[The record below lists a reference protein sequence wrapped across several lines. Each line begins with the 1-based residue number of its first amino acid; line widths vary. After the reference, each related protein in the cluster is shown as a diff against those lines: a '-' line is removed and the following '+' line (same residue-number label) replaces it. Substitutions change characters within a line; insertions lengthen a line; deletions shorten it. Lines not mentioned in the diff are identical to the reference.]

1 LEAAAAAERVS
12 PREVALVAARFRAAE
27 AESGW
32 AAAPACSE
40 VRLLVAVA
48 DFREMADEFLGLA
61 VDSLA
66 PVVEF
71 PAPVAGSLERA
82 DEPEAGSLVLAADSL
97 APVAGFLGQAD
108 EPEAGSPVLAAD
120 SLAPVAGF
128 LGQADELVVELLVT
142 GVEFLVTAAD
152 FRARAA
158 ACGSAAVMADSAEAQ
173 SLVRAV
179 DSREQVAQPG
189 SPELARSG
197 ALAVDC
203 RVPLVS
209 QVVLRSAGWA
219 APPAAFLLRAAVAG
233 LRAALRL
240 CWPAALERA
249 SHSSPCERQP
259 GRASCGPQELLEPT
273 EPSSLRP
280 VCLQASPVDAR
291 KVSQKH

>member
-32 AAAPACSE
+32 AAAPACSQ

-48 DFREMADEFLGLA
+48 DFRELADEFLGLA

-66 PVVEF
+66 PVVEFLVKADEPVVDF

-97 APVAGFLGQAD
+97 APVAGSLGRAD
-108 EPEAGSPVLAAD
+108 EPEAGSLER
-120 SLAPVAGF
+120 
-128 LGQADELVVELLVT
+128 ADEPVVELLVT

-158 ACGSAAVMADSAEAQ
+158 ACGSAAVMADLAEAH

-189 SPELARSG
+189 SPEPARSG

-209 QVVLRSAGWA
+209 QVVLRSADSA
-219 APPAAFLLRAAVAG
+219 ALPAAFLLRAAVADS
-233 LRAALRL
+233 RAALRL
-240 CWPAALERA
+240 CWPVGLERA
-249 SHSSPCERQP
+249 SHSAWCERQP

-280 VCLQASPVDAR
+280 VCLQASPVDAP
-291 KVSQKH
+291 KVSQQD

>member
-48 DFREMADEFLGLA
+48 DFRELADEFLGLV

-71 PAPVAGSLERA
+71 PAPVAGFLERA
-82 DEPEAGSLVLAADSL
+82 DEPEAGSL
-97 APVAGFLGQAD
+97 
-108 EPEAGSPVLAAD
+108 VLAAD

-158 ACGSAAVMADSAEAQ
+158 ACGSAAVMADLAEAH

-209 QVVLRSAGWA
+209 QVVLRSAYSA
-219 APPAAFLLRAAVAG
+219 ALPTAFLLRAAVADS
-233 LRAALRL
+233 RAALRL
-240 CWPAALERA
+240 CWPVGLERA
-249 SHSSPCERQP
+249 SHSAWCERQP

-280 VCLQASPVDAR
+280 VCLQASPVDAP
-291 KVSQKH
+291 KVSQQD